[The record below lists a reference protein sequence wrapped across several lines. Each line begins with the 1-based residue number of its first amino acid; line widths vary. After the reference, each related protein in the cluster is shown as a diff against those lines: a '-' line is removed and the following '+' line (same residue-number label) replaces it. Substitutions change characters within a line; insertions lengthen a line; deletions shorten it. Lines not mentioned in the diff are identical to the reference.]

1 MNPQLLPK
9 RVVIGADCGS
19 KSLAVAQ
26 VFHGKAM
33 MNTVINEKETSPI
46 LPKPIRTAIIEDQK
60 KMREGLTSLIEFTS
74 GFICT
79 GSYRSMEEALA
90 QISFNLPDVVL
101 SDIGL
106 PGMDGIEGVKILKD
120 KYPRLTVLML
130 TIYDDDE
137 RIFDAICAGASGYLL
152 KNTAPAKLLENIRDA
167 VEGGSPMSPTVASR
181 VLKLFR
187 EIRPPERADYDLTPT
202 ELRILKCLVE
212 GHNYTTAAKAN
223 NISINTVKFYI
234 KQIYEKLQVHSKSE
248 AVAKALRER
257 IIH

>member
-1 MNPQLLPK
+1 
-9 RVVIGADCGS
+9 
-19 KSLAVAQ
+19 
-26 VFHGKAM
+26 
-33 MNTVINEKETSPI
+33 MNTVIDEKETSLI
-46 LPKPIRTAIIEDQK
+46 SPKPIKTAIIEDQK
-60 KMREGLTSLIEFTS
+60 KIREGLTSLLEFTP

-90 QISFNLPDVVL
+90 QISFDLPDVVL

-106 PGMDGIEGVKILKD
+106 PGMDGIDGIRILKE
-120 KYPRLTVLML
+120 KYPHLTALML

-167 VEGGSPMSPTVASR
+167 AEGGSPMSPTVASR

-187 EIRPPERADYDLTPT
+187 EIRPPERADYELSPH
-202 ELRILKCLVE
+202 ELRLLKYLVD
-212 GHNYTTAAKAN
+212 GHNYATAAKATN
-223 NISINTVKFYI
+223 TSINTVKFYI

-257 IIH
+257 IIS